1 MSPKGP
7 LNSELY
13 CMSGIVSHFR
23 KHKYVNANTYK
34 AFTFLNFYEAI
45 IIVTIIIIIII
56 IVIIVAVIII
66 INFIILVT

>member
-1 MSPKGP
+1 
-7 LNSELY
+7 
-13 CMSGIVSHFR
+13 MSGIVSHFR

-56 IVIIVAVIII
+56 VIVVAVIII
-66 INFIILVT
+66 INFIILTT